1 MRKTVFLICCLFHG
15 ILQAQRVPVAITR
28 INEPVTFDGIIN
40 EPFWETASNFP
51 LIRQSPDYGTEP
63 SEKTDVRMVYDNNY
77 LYVASKLY
85 HKDVSKIQDYSKK
98 RDGGGPMDYMTF
110 ILDGYSDKTNG
121 LVFAT
126 TPAGLRWDGAVTFG
140 SKGLSLTSDWN
151 TYWEVKTSRD
161 SRGWYAEFKVPLS
174 SLRFNSAQED
184 VLMNLVV
191 YRKIASKN
199 EFSVFPDIPPNW
211 GLLSFANIAEGYP
224 ILFKGIKNS
233 NPIYVTPYALGGL
246 SGNQVINE
254 AKTDY
259 QNSSGSNLQAGLD
272 VKYSLSSKLTL
283 DATVNTDFA
292 QVEADNFQVNLMRS
306 SLFFP
311 EKREFFLERTNNFSF
326 GFDLN
331 NDVFYSRKIGL
342 ENGELSR
349 IYGGAR
355 LVGRIKKWDI
365 AFLNMQTEDKSTS
378 ASKNIGLVRLKK
390 QIGSGNGYFGGI
402 MTSSIGKNGN
412 EFYVYGL
419 DGQFV
424 LPLKSYLKIAAVK
437 SSGGTLSTDF
447 SSFNNVRLNAKL
459 EMPSQ
464 VGFYYY
470 LSHSI
475 VGKDYNPVIGFEERA
490 NLRSYD
496 AGVGYALFPKRTK
509 SIFKHIFNASAYQI
523 DGFASNQKETAGIEF
538 GYYVELKN
546 GASLKVKKYFQ
557 EEILTSPLI
566 FSKEVAIPIGA
577 YDFQGIKT
585 TISTPT
591 GTKFNVNASLDLGSF
606 YNGNIISLTPQARW
620 DGSKLLQ
627 LQANY
632 RYDKIN
638 FGENKPSFENHLLS
652 LSSLFTFTTK
662 FSISGLGQYDYLNS
676 KIGSNIRLR
685 YNTKEGNDLFV
696 VLTNINNTD
705 RFRELPHLPTY
716 QSWLLVVKYKH
727 TFAF

>member
-1 MRKTVFLICCLFHG
+1 MQKLVFIICSFLQG
-15 ILQAQRVPVAITR
+15 ITLAQRTPIIVTR

-77 LYVASKLY
+77 LYVGSKLY
-85 HKDVSKIQDYSKK
+85 QKDVTKIQDYSKK
-98 RDGGGPMDYMTF
+98 RDGGGPMDYMT
-110 ILDGYSDKTNG
+110 IALDGYNDKTNG

-126 TPAGLRWDGAVTFG
+126 TPAGLRWDGSVTFG
-140 SKGLSLTSDWN
+140 SNGVSLSSDWN

-161 SRGWYAEFKVPLS
+161 DKGWYAEFKIPLS
-174 SLRFNSAQED
+174 SLRFNSDTED
-184 VLMNLVV
+184 VIMNLVA

-199 EFSVFPDIPPNW
+199 EFSVFPNIPPNW

-233 NPIYVTPYALGGL
+233 NPIYVTPYVLGGL
-246 SGNQVINE
+246 SGNQVLNE
-254 AKTDY
+254 TKTDY
-259 QNSSGSNLQAGLD
+259 KNASNSNFEAGLD

-283 DATVNTDFA
+283 DATLNTDFA
-292 QVEADNFQVNLMRS
+292 QVEADNFQVNLTRS

-355 LVGRIKKWDI
+355 LVGRVKKWDI
-365 AFLNMQTEDKSTS
+365 GFLNMQTQDRAND
-378 ASKNIGLVRLKK
+378 ASKNIGLIRLKR
-390 QIGSGNGYFGGI
+390 QIGDGNGYLGGI

-424 LPLKSYLKIAAVK
+424 LPLKSYLKIAVVK
-437 SSGGTLSTDF
+437 SSGGTFSNDFGST
-447 SSFNNVRLNAKL
+447 NNLRFNAKL

-464 VGFYYY
+464 LGFYYF

-475 VGKDYNPVIGFEERA
+475 VGKDYNPVLGFEERA
-490 NLRSYD
+490 NMKSYD
-496 AGVGYALFPKRTK
+496 GGIGYVLFPKATK
-509 SIFKHIFNASAYQI
+509 TIFKHIFNTSAYQI
-523 DGFASNQKETAGIEF
+523 DGFASNKKETAGIEF
-538 GYYVELKN
+538 VYTVELKN

-557 EEILTSPLI
+557 EEILNSPLI
-566 FSKEVAIPIGA
+566 LSKNVAIPVGNYA
-577 YDFQGIKT
+577 YQGVKT
-585 TISTPT
+585 TIGSPT
-591 GTKFNVNASLDLGSF
+591 ATKFSGTVSLDVGSF
-606 YNGNIISLTPQARW
+606 YNGNIVTLNPQLRF
-620 DGSKLLQ
+620 DGSKLVQ

-638 FGENKPSFENHLLS
+638 FGDNNPSFENHLFS

-662 FSISGLGQYDYLNS
+662 FSINGLAQYDYLNS
-676 KIGSNIRLR
+676 KVGSNIRLR
-685 YNTKEGNDLFV
+685 YNAKEGNDLFV
-696 VLTNINNTD
+696 VLTNVNNTD
-705 RFRELPHLPTY
+705 RFREIPNLPTY
-716 QSWLLVVKYKH
+716 QSWLLVMKYKH